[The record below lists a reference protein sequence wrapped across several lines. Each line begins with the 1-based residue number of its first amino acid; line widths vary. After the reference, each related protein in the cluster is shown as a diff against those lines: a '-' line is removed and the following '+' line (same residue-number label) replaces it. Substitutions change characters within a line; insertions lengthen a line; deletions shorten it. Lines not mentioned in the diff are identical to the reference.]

1 MKVRAIRP
9 HSRPHRF
16 LKLDGRTKE
25 AQLIATARA
34 ELVAHVGGSPSSVE
48 QRIIDRA
55 AVLTVHL
62 ELLDA
67 KAFEVGGMSERDS
80 RMYLAWSNT
89 LTRTLRTLGLKGSK
103 ADRAPSLADYVAD
116 RRAASAAE

>member
-34 ELVAHVGGSPSSVE
+34 ELVGHVGGAPSPVE

-67 KAFEVGGMSERDS
+67 RAFEASGMTERE
-80 RMYLAWSNT
+80 LENV
-89 LTRTLRTLGLKGSK
+89 
-103 ADRAPSLADYVAD
+103 PSLV
-116 RRAASAAE
+116 